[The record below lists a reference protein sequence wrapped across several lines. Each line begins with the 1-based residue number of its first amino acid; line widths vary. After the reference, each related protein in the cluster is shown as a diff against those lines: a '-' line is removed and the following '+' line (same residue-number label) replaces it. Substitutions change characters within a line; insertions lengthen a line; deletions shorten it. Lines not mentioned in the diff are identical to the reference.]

1 MSRKLTDSNNI
12 NVNLVRLNRKR
23 KIDDQNKQKIIEIID
38 LTKDDEEI
46 KQNICSNL
54 IIVIQFNLLFL
65 FLLNKSK
72 LILNYNFYICFFK

>member
-23 KIDDQNKQKIIEIID
+23 KIDDQNKQNIIEIID

-65 FLLNKSK
+65 F
-72 LILNYNFYICFFK
+72 F